1 MKYLIAALV
10 FFVSGFVANA
20 QTNLRTVMTD
30 TNGVVQRPTNFIV
43 TNRIVS
49 VTTNGTVANP
59 TNFWTANSNS
69 INAVVTNAATSDWT
83 LANFSSFDWVNIRD
97 SEVESNN
104 ITLFTAG
111 SAIQLRVVATNSSGT
126 GALKMSRFP
135 NYSPSTGSGIRWN
148 ITNSFFVRITA
159 SPSTNGDIVRFLLGN
174 PQGGLSNFV
183 APLTNNGVGFEVTNN
198 SGTNQIRLIAHNGST
213 NIETAWVNTPTVT
226 GRLNVGVVSSVG
238 IVTLYQ
244 SANSAA
250 LALVTNISITNGPT
264 NAAGGDSGTFAGGII
279 ATNTNSIARDLY
291 IFDALL
297 RATE

>member
-1 MKYLIAALV
+1 MKYLIAI
-10 FFVSGFVANA
+10 FFLISGFSANA
-20 QTNLRTVMTD
+20 QTNVRAVVVN
-30 TNGVVQRPTNFIV
+30 TNGILQKPTNFIT

-49 VTTNGTVANP
+49 VATNGTVANP

-69 INAVVTNAATSDWT
+69 INSIVTNAATSDWT

-159 SPSTNGDIVRFLLGN
+159 SPSTNGDIIRFLLGN

-213 NIETAWVNTPTVT
+213 NIQTTWVNTPTVT

-244 SANSAA
+244 SANSLP

-264 NAAGGDSGTFAGGII
+264 NAVGGDSGTFAGGII
-279 ATNTNSIARDLY
+279 ATNTNSTARDLY